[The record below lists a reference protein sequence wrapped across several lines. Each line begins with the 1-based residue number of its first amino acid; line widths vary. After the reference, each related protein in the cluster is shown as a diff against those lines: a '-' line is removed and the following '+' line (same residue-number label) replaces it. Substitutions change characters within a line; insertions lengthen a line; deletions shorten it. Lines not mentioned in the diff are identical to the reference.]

1 MKNLKKRILTS
12 VVIFPLSIFF
22 VFKGGNYLVF
32 FLFFVYSLA
41 NFELFSAFKKKT
53 TILILELILFLAL
66 SSIYYLR
73 ETTLLSFILLIWTII
88 ITICSD
94 IGGYTFGKIFKWK
107 KLTKISPKKTLSGVF
122 GSFMFSLLSVF
133 LLNLILNIITGSDGY
148 TFILSN
154 FFILAILFSI
164 AAQIG
169 DLTIS
174 YFKRLEKI
182 KDSGKILPGHG
193 GIFDRI
199 DSLMF
204 TVIFALFLYSLEL
217 FP

>member
-1 MKNLKKRILTS
+1 MNNLKKRILTS

-53 TILILELILFLAL
+53 TILILELILLFAL

-148 TFILSN
+148 TFILPN

-164 AAQIG
+164 TAQIG

>member
-1 MKNLKKRILTS
+1 MKDLSKRILTS
-12 VVIFPLSIFF
+12 LIIFPLSIFF

-53 TILILELILFLAL
+53 TILILELILLFAL

-148 TFILSN
+148 TFILPN

-164 AAQIG
+164 TAQIG